1 MSRPR
6 AGGVKATPRRGGPAM
21 RGRKGRLAKFLSIP
35 VLAACGFVIAATVA
49 GGGPLAGTLD
59 SSPTPVPSTTVGPP
73 GTPTP
78 EPPGTP
84 TPEPT
89 PPPPTSAPPNLEG
102 CSQGFWSKHP
112 SAWSGYSPSQ
122 TVGSVFAGLP
132 SGIAS
137 LKLSDAL
144 KLRGGGLKAL
154 TRQAVAALLG
164 AANPDVDY
172 PITEAQVVDMVNA
185 AVASGSKANIE
196 SHTTTLDG
204 FNMLGAPGFC

>member
-49 GGGPLAGTLD
+49 GRGPLAGTLD

-84 TPEPT
+84 TPEP
-89 PPPPTSAPPNLEG
+89 SAPPNLEG